1 MKIQIQSSYTK
12 KNMPY
17 TKSLLGTFLL
27 CLFFTI
33 TATAQ
38 KRGLPCVN
46 KEFDVVAH
54 VVITEGDTLGVNLDS
69 IAAVIE
75 RVNQLFDPI
84 CVSFKICQLDTI
96 FNYNYDSVRVDE
108 WDEMQ
113 VVYHQQRRINIFW
126 VSQFDFQDEL
136 CGVTELGG
144 IGNTE
149 NGGLLMLKGDCVNEF
164 AIAHE
169 LGRFFGVPYT
179 FGDGEEQT
187 EELVRGQNSSTTG
200 DLLVDTPADPFKIGD
215 DPASYINVENN
226 CRFTDQ
232 KRDNANDW
240 YTPHVANIMSYYPD
254 ECKCD
259 FSDDQYRL
267 MVTTYLATNPKL
279 Y

>member
-1 MKIQIQSSYTK
+1 MQYK
-12 KNMPY
+12 
-17 TKSLLGTFLL
+17 KSLLSAFLGI
-27 CLFFTI
+27 LFFT
-33 TATAQ
+33 TSVSAQ
-38 KRGLPCVN
+38 KKSLPCVN
-46 KEFDVVAH
+46 KTFDVVAN
-54 VVITEGDTLGVNLDS
+54 VVITEGDTLGVEIDS
-69 IAAVIE
+69 IFAVME
-75 RVNQLFDPI
+75 RVNELFEPI
-84 CVSFKICQLDTI
+84 CISFNICQLDTI
-96 FNYNYDSVRVDE
+96 ENFNYDSVRVEE

-126 VSQFDFQDEL
+126 VSQFDFEDEL

-149 NGGLLMLKGDCVNEF
+149 NGGLLMLKGECVNEF

-187 EELVRGQNSSTTG
+187 EELVRGENCETTG
-200 DLLVDTPADPFKIGD
+200 DLICDTPADPYTLED
-215 DPASYINVENN
+215 DPASLVAVENN

-232 KRDNANDW
+232 SRDAANDW
-240 YTPHVANIMSYYPD
+240 FTPHVANIMSYYPD

-267 MVTTYLATNPKL
+267 MVTTYLATNPRL